1 MFSRNDYDSGGV
13 TLEQDPACTSQPHV
27 TYKLGNGIRAAL
39 SGTFDY
45 GGQTTLA
52 GVQNDDRQRNSRV
65 GATLALPVNR
75 SNAIKLY
82 AGTGTHA
89 RTGSDYDLLQLVWQY
104 RWGHGL

>member
-1 MFSRNDYDSGGV
+1 LFSRNDDYSGGV

-27 TYKLGNGIRAAL
+27 TYKLGNGIWAAL
-39 SGTFDY
+39 SGMFDY

-52 GVQNDDRQRNSRV
+52 GVQNDDLQGNSRV

-75 SNAIKLY
+75 NNSIKLY
-82 AGTGTHA
+82 ASTGTHA